1 MLHRQDKLAAVGQLA
16 AGVAHEIRNPLT
28 SMKGYTEF
36 LQLDETDENKQEY
49 LEIIMEE
56 INRVNEIVEE
66 FLQLAKPQALT
77 LEMKNLVPIIQNVVS
92 LTEFEARKKNI
103 TLFSDCN
110 DEEIFVRCDE
120 NRLKQVIL
128 NFIKN
133 GMEAMP
139 DGGFI
144 KVMTEIKEDKV
155 QISITDTGIGI
166 PPEQLKRLGEPFF
179 TTKKSGNG
187 LGLMISFKIIESHLG
202 NVFVESEVNK
212 GTVFKIVLP
221 I

>member
-1 MLHRQDKLAAVGQLA
+1 M
-16 AGVAHEIRNPLT
+16 P
-28 SMKGYTEF
+28 
-36 LQLDETDENKQEY
+36 
-49 LEIIMEE
+49 
-56 INRVNEIVEE
+56 
-66 FLQLAKPQALT
+66 
-77 LEMKNLVPIIQNVVS
+77 
-92 LTEFEARKKNI
+92 EFEARKKDI
-103 TLFSDCN
+103 TLISECN
-110 DEEIFVRCDE
+110 DEEIFVRCNE

-155 QISITDTGIGI
+155 QISIADTGIGM
-166 PPEQLKRLGEPFF
+166 PQEQLKRLGEPFF

-212 GTVFKIVLP
+212 GTVFNIVLP